1 MQEHGTEENK
11 AGTTIPQ
18 ECEAL
23 PKEDYA
29 AVIDEHNYPNLH
41 DLTQFTAQALQ
52 QVAWCCK

>member
-11 AGTTIPQ
+11 ADTTIPQ
-18 ECEAL
+18 EFEAL

-41 DLTQFTAQALQ
+41 DLTQFTA
-52 QVAWCCK
+52 